1 MAKPSFNENTT
12 SVNIL
17 GPGTSIT
24 GDVSCEGDIR
34 IDGNLIGNLKSKG
47 KLVIGQTGSIKG
59 EIICKNADI
68 SGVLE
73 GKITVEE
80 LLSLKSTSKLI
91 GDIKNTDKLNIEP
104 GAVFT
109 GTCNMGGI
117 VSHKINPPVI
127 PPQMKSGEQENS
139 TK

>member
-1 MAKPSFNENTT
+1 MAKPSFNENT

-17 GPGTSIT
+17 GAGTSIN
-24 GDVSCEGDIR
+24 GDINCDGDIR
-34 IDGNLIGNLKSKG
+34 IDGNLIGNLKTKG

-59 EIICKNADI
+59 EILCKNADI
-68 SGVLE
+68 SGALE

-80 LLSLKSTSKLI
+80 LLSLKSTSKLL

-109 GTCNMGGI
+109 GTCNMGGN
-117 VSHKINPPVI
+117 VSHKITPPII
-127 PPQMKSGEQENS
+127 PTQSKPVEEENT

>member
-1 MAKPSFNENTT
+1 MAKTSFSENT

-17 GPGTSIT
+17 GPGTSIS
-24 GDVSCEGDIR
+24 GDVNCDGDIR
-34 IDGNLIGNLKSKG
+34 IDGNLVGNLKTKG

-59 EIICKNADI
+59 EIFCKNADI
-68 SGVLE
+68 SGVME

-80 LLSLKSTSKLI
+80 LLSLKSTSKLL

-109 GTCNMGGI
+109 GTCNMSGNI
-117 VSHKINPPVI
+117 SHKAVPPVI
-127 PPQMKSGEQENS
+127 PQQSISGEEES
-139 TK
+139 PLK

>member
-1 MAKPSFNENTT
+1 MAKTNYNENT

-17 GPGTSIT
+17 GAGTSIS
-24 GDVSCEGDIR
+24 GDVNCDGDIR
-34 IDGNLIGNLKSKG
+34 IDGNLVGNLNTKG

-59 EIICKNADI
+59 EIFCKNADI
-68 SGVLE
+68 SGTME

-80 LLSLKSTSKLI
+80 LLSLKSTSKLL

-109 GTCNMGGI
+109 GTCNMGGKA
-117 VSHKINPPVI
+117 SQKITPPVI
-127 PPQMKSGEQENS
+127 PHQAKSSEEES
-139 TK
+139 SSK